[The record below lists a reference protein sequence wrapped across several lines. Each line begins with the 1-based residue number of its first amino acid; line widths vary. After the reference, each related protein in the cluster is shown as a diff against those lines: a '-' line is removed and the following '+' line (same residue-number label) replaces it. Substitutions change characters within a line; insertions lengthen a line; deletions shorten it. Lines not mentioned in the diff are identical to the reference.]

1 MAFFFSCYNRTTISF
16 NMATTVCLK
25 PWQTSA
31 CSKSRLRIHGCF
43 KLQDRLHI
51 VKFSIHMWHYLQ
63 KCSPVMVFLFQTCFS
78 IKTSYFQYAVN
89 YARAYRLTMA
99 VLFAI
104 ESHTYDVAFSYN
116 VIYTMIRNLIRFVLQ
131 AVSPRRVASGWP
143 LLTAFPSLDHRLSM
157 ELKNNLRRPLLWPNP
172 ATTVSPCCW

>member
-1 MAFFFSCYNRTTISF
+1 ML
-16 NMATTVCLK
+16 LK
-25 PWQTSA
+25 PVVP
-31 CSKSRLRIHGCF
+31 IN
-43 KLQDRLHI
+43 
-51 VKFSIHMWHYLQ
+51 VKFPNINYLCRVRSWTITTSVRNLVLMFAYFEQ
-63 KCSPVMVFLFQTCFS
+63 LMFLGFQTCFS

-104 ESHTYDVAFSYN
+104 EFHTYDVAFSYN

-131 AVSPRRVASGWP
+131 AVSPRRVASAWP